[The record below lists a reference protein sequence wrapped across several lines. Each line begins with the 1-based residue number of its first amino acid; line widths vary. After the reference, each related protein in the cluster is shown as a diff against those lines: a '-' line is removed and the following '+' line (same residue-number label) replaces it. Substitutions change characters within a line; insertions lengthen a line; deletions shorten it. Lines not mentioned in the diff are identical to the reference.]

1 MNGQRNSSID
11 VCLNV
16 FLLMWFL
23 CLFLLLELFFVAKYL
38 GTITK
43 DVVVEFQKFEQKHLG
58 S

>member
-16 FLLMWFL
+16 FYWCDFFV
-23 CLFLLLELFFVAKYL
+23 CFTVRTFFVANYL